1 MSVSVSLP
9 TGVHCNMLLR
19 NDPMRKTKQSCKSYI
34 KKKKDYGFIK
44 IILLSQKFIF
54 PLLAACKMLLFRYH
68 KICIKRVPV
77 SLHQV

>member
-1 MSVSVSLP
+1 M
-9 TGVHCNMLLR
+9 G
-19 NDPMRKTKQSCKSYI
+19 KTKQCCKSYI
-34 KKKKDYGFIK
+34 KKKDYGFIK

-54 PLLAACKMLLFRYH
+54 PLLPAFKMLLFKYH